1 MNIMKTFQ
9 DTLKHNDDMI
19 EYHRDRLA
27 IAELKR
33 DFFVDLNSM
42 AVRGGYW
49 TERLGFS
56 DVDVDD
62 LKASASDFLKAEK
75 QGLKAVK
82 AFVNGR
88 S

>member
-1 MNIMKTFQ
+1 MNIFQ
-9 DTLKHNDDMI
+9 DTLKRNDEMI

-33 DFFVDLNSM
+33 DFFVDLDSM
-42 AVRGGYW
+42 ATRGGYW
-49 TERLGFS
+49 DERLGFV
-56 DVDVDD
+56 DVDIDD

-82 AFVNGR
+82 TFLGDR

>member
-1 MNIMKTFQ
+1 MKTFQ
-9 DTLKHNDDMI
+9 ETLKHNDDMI
-19 EYHRDRLA
+19 EYHAERWE
-27 IAELKR
+27 IARRKR
-33 DFFVDLNSM
+33 DFFLDLDSM
-42 AVRGGYW
+42 ANRGGYW
-49 TERLGFS
+49 DERLDGFI

>member
-1 MNIMKTFQ
+1 MNTFQ
-9 DTLKHNDDMI
+9 DTLKHNDEMI

-33 DFFVDLNSM
+33 DFFLDLDSM
-42 AVRGGYW
+42 ANRGG
-49 TERLGFS
+49 FI
-56 DVDVDD
+56 DVDD
-62 LKASASDFLKAEK
+62 LKASASAFLKAEK

>member
-1 MNIMKTFQ
+1 
-9 DTLKHNDDMI
+9 MI
-19 EYHRDRLA
+19 EYHAERWE
-27 IAELKR
+27 IARRKR
-33 DFFVDLNSM
+33 DFFLDLDSM

-49 TERLGFS
+49 DERLGFV

-82 AFVNGR
+82 TFLGDR